1 MEKNGIVAY
10 REKLEQV
17 IDNYHDFLG
26 DEAERLC
33 HEHSIPS
40 AKDLQKAL
48 TPIVDKNRLLK
59 VGIVGRVKSG
69 KSSLLNALLFNG
81 RSILPRAATPMTAA
95 LTTLSYGEIPS
106 AEVEFFTQEDFEDI
120 KDRHNKYNEQLD
132 RRYREILEQEKR
144 KMTQSQRTSQ
154 KSPEELAQH
163 KAKLDMDERLEL
175 PAAHEQYI
183 KMKETGLSIG
193 ELGESKLIEF
203 KKLSDLSSQLDDY
216 VGANGR
222 YMPFTKS
229 VNIRLPR
236 ENLKDIEIVD
246 TPGINDPVRSR
257 EERTREHL
265 NQCDVVL
272 ILSPAVPFITTVDL
286 ELMDR
291 IIRKV
296 GRELFVVAA
305 KVDDELFGNLKDE
318 NDGQLDLLLD
328 SLKRKLGTH
337 LTKVIAD
344 LKESNPEVGDTY
356 DQLLQGQSQI
366 ILSSGICESL
376 KQLFGQR
383 NEWDEGMQHVWDS
396 LLYDYPDYFSNT
408 DKGLSC
414 ISLDKLSNISA
425 IQNIVKKVRTKK
437 QEIIEKNRRE
447 DIQAKRKSLYDL
459 RDGLL
464 TYTKNRKTQIEST
477 DIQTI
482 KEQRIKLTK
491 ALDNA
496 SEDIKWEYEESVYRI
511 KNSLKE
517 EFRRELEVREQA
529 LEQNIDQKKGE
540 TTEEYKEG
548 IIFKK
553 TVTKK
558 QATIRTGAVVRHL
571 SELPEEL
578 EEEVAD
584 KTEDKKRDW
593 RNDLNRNMTKI
604 LRKHFDDGNLEASM
618 IRRVIRDTVHSIN
631 IPAFEYKKQIPDSLK
646 PQGELKGQEAEKF
659 FNKAC
664 DHVNDMCKKIKRKIR
679 SYRKS
684 LTKKMEQVRLDELL
698 LKQFTKELDTLEKS
712 IANKE
717 MELKRISNLMGEL
730 ERVEVNE

>member
-33 HEHSIPS
+33 REHSIPS